1 MKLSRLDTILLYGCY
16 FFIGF
21 ALLSL
26 EVIWGRLTALPL
38 GSSIHAY
45 SITLAAVMAG
55 LFCGTW
61 HGNQISTR
69 ASLARLFTYMIC
81 FTVMAGIT
89 SISFVYLSESFKF
102 WRFTVAL
109 SVKGAYYVTLA
120 QVSFAVFV
128 PAFFSGAV
136 FPVAT
141 QILVPDVQHAGRT
154 AGNLYM
160 LNSVGAISGCLLTG
174 FVLIES
180 LGLKNAAIFCSLLPA
195 IPAVLFFILTRSYA
209 PGMVAIALITSL
221 VAAAHQA
228 GFPRTPF
235 SIYMA
240 QFNDSRQQFD
250 RSMSSLKVLQEYE
263 SIYGFTRVMASPRG
277 KFLQVNNKNES
288 DFMGTDLPT
297 QALVALLPRVYLGR
311 NPTRFLD
318 VGLGTGT
325 TLWVALKWS
334 EHLDSVEINPD
345 VYTAFATHFF
355 PELKDSPKIDFIFQ
369 EARYYL
375 MNTERKYDIITLEPS
390 YPTDGVTAS
399 LYTRES
405 FRTLRNALAPGGLIS
420 LFVPVHVLGPK
431 YTEGVVKTILTELPY
446 VQIWNIG
453 DGADL
458 ILVAGME
465 PFRIGPEEV
474 KRRVSQYTFP
484 HYGHLAGSLQY
495 PQPNTV
501 LDKIKVAKG
510 IPVYT
515 DDSIELEVVATSAF
529 LL

>member
-1 MKLSRLDTILLYGCY
+1 MKHSRLDTTLLYACY

-61 HGNQISTR
+61 HGNKVSTR
-69 ASLARLFTYMIC
+69 VGLSRLFTYMIC

-102 WRFTVAL
+102 WRFSVAL
-109 SVKGAYYVTLA
+109 SVKGAYYLTLA

-136 FPVAT
+136 FPIAT
-141 QILVPDVQHAGRT
+141 QILVPDIQHAGRT

-160 LNSVGAISGCLLTG
+160 MNSMGAISGCLLTG
-174 FVLIES
+174 FILIEG
-180 LGLKNAAIFCSLLPA
+180 LGLKNAAIICSLLPA
-195 IPAVLFFILTRSYA
+195 IPAMMFFLFYRSYA
-209 PGMVAIALITSL
+209 KSLVIFALMISL
-221 VAAAHQA
+221 VAATHEAS
-228 GFPRTPF
+228 FPKTPF
-235 SIYMA
+235 SIYMS
-240 QFNDSRQQFD
+240 QISDTSEQFD
-250 RSMSSLKVLQEYE
+250 RDMSRLKVLQEYE
-263 SIYGFTRVMASPRG
+263 SVHGFTRVMGSPRG

-288 DFMGTDLPT
+288 DFMGADL
-297 QALVALLPRVYLGR
+297 
-311 NPTRFLD
+311 
-318 VGLGTGT
+318 
-325 TLWVALKWS
+325 
-334 EHLDSVEINPD
+334 SVEINPD
-345 VYTAFATHFF
+345 VHAAFASHFF

-375 MNTERKYDIITLEPS
+375 MNTDRKYDIITLEPS

-405 FRTLRNALAPGGLIS
+405 FRTLRHALTPDGLLS
-420 LFVPVHVLGPK
+420 LFIPVHVLGPK

-453 DGADL
+453 EGADL
-458 ILVAGME
+458 ILVAGMK
-465 PFRIGPEEV
+465 PFQAGPEEV
-474 KRRVSQYTFP
+474 KRRVSRYTFP
-484 HYGHLAGSLQY
+484 HYGHLAGSLRF
-495 PQPNTV
+495 PQPNSV